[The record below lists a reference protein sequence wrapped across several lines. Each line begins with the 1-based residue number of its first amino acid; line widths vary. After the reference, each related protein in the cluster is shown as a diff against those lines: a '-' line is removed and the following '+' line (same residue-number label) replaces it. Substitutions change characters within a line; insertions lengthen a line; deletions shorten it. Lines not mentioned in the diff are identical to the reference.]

1 MCYIITILYHCQLYF
16 MIKPNWDDFH
26 AILLKNKIPQNQQS
40 FYVKRIETFLRFL
53 HNSDLKNHSGSDIS
67 NPSNI
72 KAENVSDFLLEID
85 RKTEMSSWQ
94 FRQVLHALKL
104 FLISLCHLPWAKDFD
119 WNYWQDAAIKLA
131 DNHAT
136 VARDYTEIPVKSP
149 LTSQTPSKALSA
161 SQQALFNSLIY
172 ILRAGNYAIRTEQT
186 YADWVFRFFQFH
198 ATVDGD
204 ELGDEHVKRYLE
216 YLAVERR
223 VASSTQAVVLNSLVF
238 LFRKVL
244 DRDLDVKGFRLATKA
259 RKLPVVLTTDE
270 IRALLTQM
278 DGLYGLLAGLQY
290 GTGMRLMELI
300 RLRVQDIDVGY
311 QQIVI
316 RNAKGN
322 KDRLVPL
329 PQCYQQQ
336 LIDQIAFVSH
346 QHEIDLEHGNG
357 EVYLPDALSRKLP
370 NAAKALGWQYLFP
383 ASRHSVDPRSG
394 AVRRH
399 HIHESSLQ
407 KKIKQAAT
415 NANLLKRVSSH
426 TLRHSF
432 ATHLLENGY
441 DIRTVQE
448 LLGHADVSTT
458 MIYTHVLNK
467 PGLSVRSPADL
478 I

>member
-1 MCYIITILYHCQLYF
+1 MTT
-16 MIKPNWDDFH
+16 PNWDDFQS
-26 AILLKNKIPQNQQS
+26 ILSKNNIPQNQQS
-40 FYVKRIETFLRFL
+40 YYVKRIESFLRFKFGTA
-53 HNSDLKNHSGSDIS
+53 SKNLGSDGI
-67 NPSNI
+67 NNISNI
-72 KAENVSDFLLEID
+72 KAEDVSNFLQEID
-85 RKTEMSSWQ
+85 RKTVMNSWQ
-94 FRQVLHALKL
+94 FRQLIHALKL
-104 FLISLCHLPWAKDFD
+104 FLISLCHLPWAITFD
-119 WNYWQDAAIKLA
+119 WDYWQDAAMKLA

-136 VARDYTEIPVKSP
+136 VARDYTELPLKSP
-149 LTSQTPSKALSA
+149 LTTQSPSKALSVTHQ
-161 SQQALFNSLIY
+161 SLLDSLIY

-186 YADWVFRFFQFH
+186 YTDWVARFLQFH
-198 ATVDGD
+198 ASVDVD
-204 ELGDEHVKRYLE
+204 NLSDKHAKQYLE

-223 VASSTQAVVLNSLVF
+223 VASNTQAVVLNSLVF
-238 LFRKVL
+238 LFRNVL
-244 DRDLDVKGFRLATKA
+244 SRELDVKGFKLANKA
-259 RKLPVVLTTDE
+259 RKVPVVLTTDE
-270 IRALLTQM
+270 MRALLAQM
-278 DGLYGLLAGLQY
+278 TGLYGLLAGLQY
-290 GTGMRLMELI
+290 GTGMRLMEVI

-329 PQCYQQQ
+329 PKRYQQ
-336 LIDQIAFVSH
+336 LLVEQIAFVKQ
-346 QHEIDLEHGNG
+346 QHEADLAYGNG

-370 NAAKALGWQYLFP
+370 NAAKELRWQYLFP
-383 ASRHSVDPRSG
+383 ASRHSVDQRTG

-407 KKIKQAAT
+407 KKIKQAASD
-415 NANLLKRVSSH
+415 ANLIKRVSSH

-458 MIYTHVLNK
+458 MIYTHVMNK
-467 PGLSVRSPADL
+467 PGVCVQSPVDL

>member
-1 MCYIITILYHCQLYF
+1 
-16 MIKPNWDDFH
+16 MIHPNWDNFQ
-26 AILLKNKIPQNQQS
+26 AILLKNNVPQNQKHY
-40 FYVKRIETFLRFL
+40 YVKHIEEFLRFMQDSSL
-53 HNSDLKNHSGSDIS
+53 EMSGDDYDTGI
-67 NPSNI
+67 NGI
-72 KAENVSDFLLEID
+72 KATNVSHFLQKID
-85 RKTEMSSWQ
+85 RKTDLSSWQ
-94 FRQVLHALKL
+94 FRQLLHALKL
-104 FLISLCHLPWAKDFD
+104 FLISLCHLSWAKEFD
-119 WNYWQDAAIKLA
+119 WGYWQDAAKKLA

-136 VARDYTEIPVKSP
+136 VARDYTNPAQPPCTAQASP
-149 LTSQTPSKALSA
+149 KPLSAPHKALMDR
-161 SQQALFNSLIY
+161 LIY
-172 ILRAGNYAIRTEQT
+172 VLRAGNYAIRTEQT
-186 YADWVFRFFQFH
+186 YADWVYRFLQFH
-198 ATVDGD
+198 AAVDVD
-204 ELGDEHVKRYLE
+204 NLGDEHAKHYLE
-216 YLAVERR
+216 YLAVERH

-238 LFRKVL
+238 LFRNVL
-244 DRDLDVKGFRLATKA
+244 NRELDVKGFKLASKA
-259 RKLPVVLTTDE
+259 RKVPVVLTTDE
-270 IRALLTQM
+270 IRALLGQM
-278 DGLYGLLAGLQY
+278 SGLYGLLAGLQY
-290 GTGMRLMELI
+290 GTGMRLMEVI

-329 PQCYQQQ
+329 PKRYQQQ
-336 LIDQIAFVSH
+336 LIEQIAFVKQ
-346 QHEIDLEHGNG
+346 QHEIDLKHGNG

-370 NAAKALGWQYLFP
+370 NAAKELRWQYLFP
-383 ASRHSVDPRSG
+383 ASRHSVDPRNG

-415 NANLLKRVSSH
+415 DAHLIKRVSSH

>member
-1 MCYIITILYHCQLYF
+1 MT
-16 MIKPNWDDFH
+16 KPNWNDFQT
-26 AILLKNKIPQNQQS
+26 ILLNNKVPQNQQS
-40 FYVKRIETFLRFL
+40 YYVKRIETFLWFL
-53 HNSDLKNHSGSDIS
+53 FGAASKNQGDGEI
-67 NPSNI
+67 NNISNI
-72 KAENVSDFLLEID
+72 KAENVSHFLQEID

-94 FRQVLHALKL
+94 FRQLIHALKL
-104 FLISLCHLPWAKDFD
+104 FLVSLCRLPWAKEFD
-119 WNYWQDAAIKLA
+119 WDYWQDAGEKLA

-136 VARDYTEIPVKSP
+136 VARDYTELPLKSP
-149 LTSQTPSKALSA
+149 LAVQASSKTLSA
-161 SQQALFNSLIY
+161 SHQTLFDSLIY

-186 YADWVFRFFQFH
+186 YADWVYRFLQFH
-198 ATVDGD
+198 AAVDAD
-204 ELGDEHVKRYLE
+204 NLSDKHAKHYLE

-223 VASSTQAVVLNSLVF
+223 VASSTQAVALNSLVF

-244 DRDLDVKGFRLATKA
+244 DRELDVKGFKLASKA

-270 IRALLTQM
+270 IRALLAQM
-278 DGLYGLLAGLQY
+278 SGLYGLLAGLQY
-290 GTGMRLMELI
+290 GTGMRLMEVI

-329 PQCYQQQ
+329 PKCYQQL
-336 LIDQIAFVSH
+336 LIEQIAFVKQ
-346 QHEIDLEHGNG
+346 QHDADLAHGNG
-357 EVYLPDALSRKLP
+357 EVYLPDALSRKFP
-370 NAAKALGWQYLFP
+370 NAAKELRWQYLFP
-383 ASRHSVDPRSG
+383 ASRHSVDPRTG

-399 HIHESSLQ
+399 HIHETSLQ

-415 NANLLKRVSSH
+415 DAHLLKRVSSH

-467 PGLSVRSPADL
+467 PGLAVRSPADL